1 MVQASDSAS
10 TIPHSDL
17 GLPIDSMV
25 PPFQLPSAEDDTI
38 SDVEFQQQVTL
49 AWQICHRFDLRTDI
63 WRGQILKAV
72 RDRESQRGE
81 GRGSGFL
88 NWLKDHEISKSQA
101 YRLIELADSADAVF
115 EEGWLQPEDVN
126 QFSKQAFV
134 EVAQAAPEVRQLVSE
149 AAQRGDRITRQNV
162 RQLSDDWSAMTSELV
177 PDNLRQKVANEVIP
191 TRYVGPL
198 VKELEKLPQSHQ
210 SSLQDE
216 LEESP
221 DLDTLK
227 QVTADAR
234 SLAKYLDAAE
244 QVQAIRESVNMEAA
258 LDEALRVGC
267 LMSVADMVQ
276 QAGQLEQAIAK
287 LYTTWKRVVQLSER
301 VYVDSGASTPHL
313 RSLLAHLEPLT
324 GDTVELQMGEP
335 DSSFFRQVRLTINDE
350 TE

>member
-1 MVQASDSAS
+1 MVQASDLAPSATS
-10 TIPHSDL
+10 GIPEISA
-17 GLPIDSMV
+17 
-25 PPFQLPSAEDDTI
+25 PPFQLPSADDDSI
-38 SDVEFQQQVTL
+38 SDVEFHQQVTV
-49 AWQICHRFDLRTDI
+49 AWQICHRFDLQTDI

-72 RDRESQRGE
+72 RDRESRRGE

-126 QFSKQAFV
+126 QFSKQAFM
-134 EVAQAAPEVRQLVSE
+134 EAAQASPEVRQLVSE
-149 AAQRGDRITRQNV
+149 AAQRGDRITRQGV

-177 PDNLRQKVANEVIP
+177 PDALRQKVASDVIP

-198 VKELEKLPQSHQ
+198 VKELEKLPEAHQ
-210 SSLQDE
+210 SALQDE
-216 LEESP
+216 LKESP

-234 SLAKYLDAAE
+234 SLAKYLSAAE
-244 QVQAIRESVNMEAA
+244 QVQAIRDTVDMEAA
-258 LDEALRVGC
+258 LDEAFRVGC
-267 LMSVADMVQ
+267 LTAVADMVQ

-287 LYTTWKRVVQLSER
+287 VYTTWKRVTQLSER
-301 VYVDSGASTPHL
+301 AYVDSGASTPNL

-324 GDTVELQMGEP
+324 GETVEIHLGEP
-335 DSSFFRQVRLTINDE
+335 DGGFFRQVRLTIDDE
-350 TE
+350 T